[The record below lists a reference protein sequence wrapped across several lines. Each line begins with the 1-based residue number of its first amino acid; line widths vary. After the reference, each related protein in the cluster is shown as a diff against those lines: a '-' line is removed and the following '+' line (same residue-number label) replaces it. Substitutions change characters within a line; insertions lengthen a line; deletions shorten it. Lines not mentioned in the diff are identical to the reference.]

1 MVDLCLCCWVKDVLG
16 KGRGKRTQNA
26 QKVLDSPHIWDRQKA
41 DFNTIPLKVT
51 ESLPT

>member
-1 MVDLCLCCWVKDVLG
+1 VKDDVLG

-26 QKVLDSPHIWDRQKA
+26 QKVLDSPHIIWDRQKA
-41 DFNTIPLKVT
+41 DFNMMIPPKVT